1 MKGGE
6 PVELPERK
14 RRILK
19 AIVESYID
27 TAEPVGSKTLVNSF
41 DIPISSATIRN
52 EMSELEDM
60 GYLEKPHVSAGRIP
74 SFAAYR
80 LYVNELMERHR
91 VATDEL
97 EAMRLMM
104 QAKMRE
110 IDNIVVSASKVLGE
124 MTQHTTVS
132 MLSRTGGVRVKKCEL
147 IDVDGGYTYAVV
159 LVTDSDVKNKMLRL
173 ERRVEPAT
181 AAVLGTAVNLALSER
196 RLEYLLPSVQQSTG
210 RDSPVYQMTA
220 DVLDFI
226 RSTEAGGKPEIYI
239 DGAAR
244 LLDNREYQDTQR
256 AREMLEYFSD
266 RSRLGQLLE
275 GEDAPDV
282 INIRIGPELQDP
294 SMRDASLVFT
304 SYQID
309 RNTKGIV
316 GIIAPARMDYADV
329 CAKLIAFTQAVSGVT
344 GNGMKRLKDAGESD
358 DRRNESAD
366 RSAK

>member
-1 MKGGE
+1 M
-6 PVELPERK
+6 ELPERK

-41 DIPISSATIRN
+41 DTPISSATIRN
-52 EMSELEDM
+52 EMSELEEL
-60 GYLEKPHVSAGRIP
+60 GFLEKPHVSAGRVP

-110 IDNIVVSASKVLGE
+110 IDNIMVSASKVLGE
-124 MTQHTTVS
+124 MTRHTTVS
-132 MLSRTGGVRVKKCEL
+132 MIAHTGGRRVKKCEL
-147 IDVDGGYTYAVV
+147 IDVDGGYTYAAV
-159 LVTDSDVKNKMLRL
+159 LVTDSDVTNKLLRL
-173 ERRVEPAT
+173 SQPVEPAT
-181 AAVLGTAVNLALSER
+181 AAVLGTAINLALSER
-196 RLEYLLPSVQQSTG
+196 RLEYLLPSVQQSMG
-210 RDSPVYQMTA
+210 GSSAVYQLTA
-220 DVLDFI
+220 DILEFI
-226 RSTEAGGKPEIYI
+226 RATEEGEKPEVYI

-266 RSRLGQLLE
+266 RSRLSRLLK
-275 GEDAPDV
+275 EDGAPDV
-282 INIRIGPELQDP
+282 INVRIGPELQDP

-309 RNTKGIV
+309 ENTKGIV

-329 CAKLIAFTQAVSGVT
+329 CAKLVAFGQAVAGMT
-344 GNGMKRLKDAGESD
+344 GQNRKQLKDTGESD
-358 DRRNESAD
+358 ERRDQEPH
-366 RSAK
+366 

>member
-1 MKGGE
+1 
-6 PVELPERK
+6 
-14 RRILK
+14 
-19 AIVESYID
+19 
-27 TAEPVGSKTLVNSF
+27 
-41 DIPISSATIRN
+41 
-52 EMSELEDM
+52 
-60 GYLEKPHVSAGRIP
+60 
-74 SFAAYR
+74 
-80 LYVNELMERHR
+80 
-91 VATDEL
+91 
-97 EAMRLMM
+97 
-104 QAKMRE
+104 
-110 IDNIVVSASKVLGE
+110 
-124 MTQHTTVS
+124 
-132 MLSRTGGVRVKKCEL
+132 
-147 IDVDGGYTYAVV
+147 
-159 LVTDSDVKNKMLRL
+159 MLRL
-173 ERRVEPAT
+173 ERPVEPAT
-181 AAVLGTAVNLALSER
+181 AAVLSTAVNLALSER

-275 GEDAPDV
+275 GEDTPDV